1 MCIPPKHQAM
11 LTNYSHLT
19 NDAAKALIES
29 YTNDAAYYQA
39 QAAHLKKVLRLR
51 KKYADKT
58 T

>member
-1 MCIPPKHQAM
+1 M

-19 NDAAKALIES
+19 SDAAKAFIES